1 MSGSVRVP
9 AVAGMFYPSDP
20 DELSRTV
27 RGFLEQAG
35 SGPGPSPKAII
46 VPHAGYVYSGAI
58 AASAYARVNPAAIE
72 RVVLVGPSH
81 RVLLRGLAA
90 PESIAWAVP
99 GGKVM
104 IDLKALTAVT
114 TFPQI
119 VFSEKAHAEEHS
131 LEVQLPF
138 LREVLGDFRLVP
150 LVAGDARPE
159 EVADVLS
166 ALWGGPET
174 LVVISSD
181 LSHYKPYEQ
190 ARKKDSLA
198 AEAIVDLDV
207 RGLDFDS
214 ACGLVPVSG
223 LVHVARRK
231 GMRAERLDL
240 RNSGDTAGGRDQVVG
255 YGAFAFY
262 E

>member
-1 MSGSVRVP
+1 
-9 AVAGMFYPSDP
+9 MFYPSDP

-27 RGFLEQAG
+27 RGFLNQAG
-35 SGPGPSPKAII
+35 GGSGPSPKAII

-58 AASAYARVNPAAIE
+58 AASAYARVISGLIE
-72 RVVLVGPSH
+72 RVVLVGPAH

-104 IDLKALTAVT
+104 IDLKALSAVS

-159 EVADVLS
+159 EVADVLA

-174 LVVISSD
+174 LIVVSSD
-181 LSHYKPYEQ
+181 LSHYEPYEQ
-190 ARKKDSLA
+190 ARKKDGIA
-198 AEAIVDLDV
+198 AQAIVDLDV

-223 LVHVARRK
+223 LVQLARRK